1 MQIGD
6 KLKSA
11 REEHK
16 LTQSQA
22 SEQFMVSRQTIS
34 NWETGKSLPDMSL
47 PDILSVIRMSEFYQ
61 ISLDELLKGDQAML
75 KNMEQE
81 AEQRKAEKTVLKVAW
96 GSISVGILVLI
107 LGQVFGGAP
116 AVEFLSGATPWVL
129 LGVTF
134 LLWMLSLN
142 RQSKKHQE

>member
-11 REEHK
+11 REEQK

-34 NWETGKSLPDMSL
+34 NWETGKSL

-134 LLWMLSLN
+134 LLWMLSVN